1 MVFLEFFILSTFNSL
16 NSFVKKS
23 LFFYFPSFSPLPPH
37 FEGPMGLLELLIFLK
52 LNKIKHIL
60 SY

>member
-23 LFFYFPSFSPLPPH
+23 LLFYFPSFSLLPPH
-37 FEGPMGLLELLIFLK
+37 FEGPMDLLELLIFLK